1 MKRLPA
7 TPIDLEC
14 AFDLEA
20 YMFLSQNKRLDA
32 GQARRAAELWDK
44 WKSHLK
50 GYRLGVKKGYVVIYF
65 GHEIEDE
72 VDEIWNRTPSEGF
85 EAQCVAQTMILQSMR
100 ETLPEVGA
108 QGCAPMPEPNK
119 VLKRSL
125 EPLGLAL
132 MENGLN
138 VKYGVITP
146 FPVKEGCTA
155 CSLEQTCPKQCIGPE
170 IWTFGGGK

>member
-1 MKRLPA
+1 
-7 TPIDLEC
+7 
-14 AFDLEA
+14 
-20 YMFLSQNKRLDA
+20 
-32 GQARRAAELWDK
+32 
-44 WKSHLK
+44 
-50 GYRLGVKKGYVVIYF
+50 
-65 GHEIEDE
+65 
-72 VDEIWNRTPSEGF
+72 
-85 EAQCVAQTMILQSMR
+85 MR
-100 ETLPEVGA
+100 ETLPGVGA
-108 QGCAPMPEPNK
+108 RGCAPMPEPNK